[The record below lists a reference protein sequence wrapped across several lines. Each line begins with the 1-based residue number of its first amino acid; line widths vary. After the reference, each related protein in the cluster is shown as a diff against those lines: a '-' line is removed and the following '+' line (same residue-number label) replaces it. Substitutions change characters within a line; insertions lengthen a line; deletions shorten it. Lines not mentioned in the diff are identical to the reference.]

1 MKTIKGISFY
11 SYYYEISCDKMESLQ
26 FLELD
31 RSFIADDCE
40 LKIKN
45 NFGTDIKL
53 LNILK

>member
-1 MKTIKGISFY
+1 MKTIKGISIY